1 MRPGKRGKSLRMKM
15 YWMTRLKAW
24 TLRRNA
30 ELTCGDA
37 CHMSLKVVCTTL
49 TTQRGSTG
57 KNNFQFPDPA
67 WKWHSNKHFSGSWWE
82 FDQCVVWVG
91 VSVEM
96 GPLAVRCLTHG
107 SPPLH
112 SLSLS
117 AARAPDIWRQ
127 QATTARSPANM
138 SALFAARYNMS

>member
-112 SLSLS
+112 SLSLRCTGPGHLK
-117 AARAPDIWRQ
+117 AASHYCPVTRQ
-127 QATTARSPANM
+127 YVCTVCRQI
-138 SALFAARYNMS
+138 